1 MVGAWRRKAEATS
14 KGASLNVKKKEGSN
28 MRTLSYF
35 LESVAELDLALNIIM
50 ERIPCFADWYVEE
63 PYIVATITCREEDAA
78 FVEYMLAPFV

>member
-1 MVGAWRRKAEATS
+1 
-14 KGASLNVKKKEGSN
+14 

-35 LESVAELDLALNIIM
+35 LDPVAELDLALNIIR
-50 ERIPCFADWYVEE
+50 ERIPCFADWYAEE